1 MMKNKEKKEKPN
13 YGFDVQKL
21 YLEMFLSDA
30 ETYMRCANIFEPES
44 FDQKLQ
50 ETAKFIKTYTDE
62 YRVIPDVHIVNAN
75 CGKDLQTVSLPK
87 ENYDWLMDEF
97 EQFSRHK
104 GLERAI
110 IQSSDLLD
118 DGDYGP
124 VEKLIKDAIQ
134 ISLNKDMGTDY
145 FADPKARLSKLKD
158 GNGQI
163 STGWPNID
171 KKLYGGFNRGELN
184 IFCAGSGGGKSLFL
198 ANLGVN
204 FALQGLNVLYLTF
217 ELSEG
222 LVSMR
227 LDSMVT
233 GITTR
238 DIFKQIDDVEL
249 KVKMVGKKSGGIQVK
264 YMPSG
269 KNCNDIRAY
278 LKEYQ
283 VKTGVKPDVILIDYL
298 DLMMPLSVKVSPSDL
313 FVKDKYVSEE
323 IRNLAMETQCITVTA
338 SQLNRSAVEEIE
350 FDHSHISGGLSKIMT
365 ADNVIGIF
373 TSRAMRERGRYQIQF
388 MKTRSSSGVG
398 QKCDLEFNV
407 DTLRITDIDEDE
419 SGNTPQSRPAGGVY
433 ANLKKTSTVTANNV
447 DSSEGGGGFKRGEAK
462 PGFDPFNPA
471 HNAGRTDDPKEGTN
485 APKIRADVGGAKI
498 RAMLA
503 GLNSE
508 KD

>member
-1 MMKNKEKKEKPN
+1 MNKKEKPN
-13 YGFDVQKL
+13 YGFEVQKL

-30 ETYMRCANIFEPES
+30 ETFARCQNIFDPEN
-44 FDQKLQ
+44 FDQRLQ
-50 ETAKFIKTYTDE
+50 EAAKFIHSYVDE
-62 YRVIPDVHIVNAN
+62 YRVIPDTAIVNASCN
-75 CGKDLQTVSLPK
+75 KDFQSVELPK
-87 ENYDWLMDEF
+87 ENYEWLMDEF
-97 EQFSRHK
+97 ESFSRHK

-110 IQSSDLLD
+110 IESSDLLEA
-118 DGDYGP
+118 GDYGP

-145 FADPKARLSKLKD
+145 FEDPRARLSKLKD

-163 STGWPNID
+163 STGWPSID
-171 KKLYGGFNRGELN
+171 RKLYGGFNRGELN

-204 FALQGLNVLYLTF
+204 WALQGLNVIYLTF

-227 LDSMVT
+227 LDSMMT

-238 DIFKQIDDVEL
+238 EIFKNIDDVEL
-249 KVKMVGKKSGGIQVK
+249 KVKMLGKKAGNLQVK

-283 VKTGVKPDVILIDYL
+283 VKKHRKPDVLLIDYL

-313 FVKDKYVSEE
+313 FIKDKYVSEE

-373 TSRAMRERGRYQIQF
+373 TSRAMKERGRYQIQF

-398 QKCDLEFNV
+398 QKVDLEFNV
-407 DTLRITDIDEDE
+407 DTLRITDLGEEE
-419 SGNTPQSRPAGGVY
+419 SE
-433 ANLKKTSTVTANNV
+433 
-447 DSSEGGGGFKRGEAK
+447 SSFNQQKSSSIVHNFKRTSAVTTETSADPNQGISAAK
-462 PGFDPFNPA
+462 LKIGKGAAPMIRSMLSNLNP
-471 HNAGRTDDPKEGTN
+471 
-485 APKIRADVGGAKI
+485 
-498 RAMLA
+498 
-503 GLNSE
+503 E